1 MRPFLPTAALLAV
14 IVILVAVTPSATIS
28 DVSNATSSNP
38 TSTSTSTTTTM
49 ILPHVC
55 DDIAPPCAP
64 GASACIKLEGD
75 HTSYTCRCVKPYAGA
90 DSDTGADCGKMSI
103 GTRSGEGGLA
113 GSLYVQ
119 VVKGGDLELTEA
131 TGGRTVGVFKLHDG
145 LTEVQASRC
154 SRSAPAPA
162 MVCHAHCMPIIH
174 QHACVLLL
182 CDQCHPCE

>member
-1 MRPFLPTAALLAV
+1 MSPFLPAAALLAV
-14 IVILVAVTPSATIS
+14 ILVAATPVVSIS
-28 DVSNATSSNP
+28 DVGNTTSSNP
-38 TSTSTSTTTTM
+38 TSTSTRTPTTTTTVTTTTTTT
-49 ILPHVC
+49 PTHVC

-103 GTRSGEGGLA
+103 GTRSGEDGLA

-145 LTEVQASRC
+145 LTEVQASRFR
-154 SRSAPAPA
+154 SRSAPAPT
-162 MVCHAHCMPIIH
+162 MVCPAH
-174 QHACVLLL
+174 
-182 CDQCHPCE
+182 